1 MDISDK
7 ELRALADRL
16 AVDDGAHDL
25 ADGIAITLAAV
36 RNAAR
41 EQCLAVCA
49 GTAKDAQEIVD
60 EMRSRGIAPAAQIDE
75 DELHEHGVNVANAIS
90 ARIRALK
97 WRP

>member
-7 ELRALADRL
+7 ELCRLAGQL
-16 AVDDGAHDL
+16 AVDDGAHDP
-25 ADGIAITLAAV
+25 ADRIASTLIAV

-41 EQCLAVCA
+41 DQCLSVCA
-49 GTAKDAQEIVD
+49 GMAKDAQEIVD
-60 EMRSRGIAPAAQIDE
+60 EIRSRGVAPTARIDE
-75 DELHEHGVNVANAIS
+75 DELHEHGVNVASAIA